1 MSLTGSIR
9 LSTIS
14 SSNGLNHDGD
24 DTSYCSSIA
33 VMSPDQGCKFPQQRP
48 PSVASGSAA
57 SCAAAAVRSGS
68 RPGSATSGAMNR
80 ASSNSYIYCSQH
92 YIEPGNGLQNIV
104 K

>member
-48 PSVASGSAA
+48 PSVASSSAA
-57 SCAAAAVRSGS
+57 SCAAAAAAVRSGS

-80 ASSNSYIYCSQH
+80 
-92 YIEPGNGLQNIV
+92 V
-104 K
+104 RV